1 MNLVRFGEYFVEETR
16 GDMRHGSWF
25 WGRWGMM
32 NSVEGCEGD
41 DCDTEAGNME
51 DGVGDEQWTKL
62 GCWGC

>member
-1 MNLVRFGEYFVEETR
+1 MNLMRFGEYFVEETR

-41 DCDTEAGNME
+41 DC
-51 DGVGDEQWTKL
+51 GDPGLLLFWDWAKR
-62 GCWGC
+62 WA